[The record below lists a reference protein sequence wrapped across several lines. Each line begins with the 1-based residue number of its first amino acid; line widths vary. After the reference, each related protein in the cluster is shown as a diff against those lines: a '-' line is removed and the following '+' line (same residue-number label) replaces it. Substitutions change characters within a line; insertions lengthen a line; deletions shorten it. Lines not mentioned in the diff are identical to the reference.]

1 MKTIFAIVCNQT
13 ASNLVSNKFFQTK
26 EAARHHLKELADQRE
41 HNLGVRHFK
50 KTEDEFSFVLGW
62 ESADVRFHIVELPL
76 EDGDKQ

>member
-1 MKTIFAIVCNQT
+1 MKTIFAVVCNQT
-13 ASNLVSNKFFQTK
+13 VSNLISNKFFQSK
-26 EAARHHLKELADQRE
+26 ETARQYLQKMASQRE

-50 KTEDEFSFVLGW
+50 RNEDEFSFVLGW